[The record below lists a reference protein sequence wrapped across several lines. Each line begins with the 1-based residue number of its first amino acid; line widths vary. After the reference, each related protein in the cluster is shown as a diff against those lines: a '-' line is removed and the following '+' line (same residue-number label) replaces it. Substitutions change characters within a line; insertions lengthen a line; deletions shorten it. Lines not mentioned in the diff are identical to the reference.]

1 MSRIVFDITQI
12 VEHLKRNH
20 RLTGIQRV
28 ELNVMAEAVRQL
40 DSEQVAALIYSP
52 KNQTYKLFRM
62 DKLLGSIDGSPDSA
76 TLLNNV
82 LAVTTR
88 FWPDQQV
95 IRKHLDQFKNR
106 KAVRILAKIK
116 VYCQAVLNRGSLIDI
131 GLLPKRNSSLIG
143 SASLTATSPQLRPED
158 TYVSLGTGWN
168 DPSGC
173 LVAERHRSMG
183 GRTVQMIHDLIPIV
197 RPDLHMD
204 WVRSNFQAWLD
215 RVSQCTTLFLCVS
228 QNTAKDLSNY
238 LSSKRQAAKVAVTP
252 LAHEFP
258 GFQRGQIAAMPLNA
272 SEPVISLQDKR
283 FVICV
288 GSIEQRKNGTRLIE
302 AWTQAIKQQPEDG
315 DVALIFCGKRS
326 WGLTEFDK
334 ALGSATQQGFDI
346 RVIEN
351 TSDEELAWLYSH
363 CSFTVYVSLY
373 EGWGLPVGE
382 SLWFHKRCLAS
393 KSSSIPEV
401 GGKSIDYCDPEQVSS
416 IAMGL
421 SHLLQQSKQSVSAD
435 AIRLSRLR
443 QWQEHAQD
451 VVNAIEAARNTTF
464 ASSK

>member
-1 MSRIVFDITQI
+1 
-12 VEHLKRNH
+12 
-20 RLTGIQRV
+20 
-28 ELNVMAEAVRQL
+28 
-40 DSEQVAALIYSP
+40 
-52 KNQTYKLFRM
+52 
-62 DKLLGSIDGSPDSA
+62 
-76 TLLNNV
+76 NV

-143 SASLTATSPQLRPED
+143 SASLTAISQQLRPED

-204 WVRSNFQAWLD
+204 WVCSNFQAWLD

-228 QNTAKDLSNY
+228 QNTANDLSNY
-238 LSSKRQAAKVAVTP
+238 LSSRRRAANVAVTP

-272 SEPVISLQDKR
+272 SEPVISLKDKR

-334 ALGSATQQGFDI
+334 ALESATQQGFDI

-393 KSSSIPEV
+393 QTSSVPEV
-401 GGKSIDYCDPEQVSS
+401 GGPWVIYCEPERIDSIT
-416 IAMGL
+416 AGL
-421 SHLLQQSKQSVSAD
+421 SKLLAQSKLASEGASLDIAH
-435 AIRLSRLR
+435 LR
-443 QWQEHAQD
+443 QWSDHARD
-451 VVNAIEAARNTTF
+451 VMIALRA
-464 ASSK
+464 